1 MTSTYSQSR
10 KALGSFLPALT
21 LLLIACSPNLKAGQ
35 STESPNQISANPTNS
50 DSLSF
55 GDWINETVLHPSHP
69 YEIIPGKSPEGW
81 AFILEPYGWLPGV
94 YGQIGAK
101 GLPPVNVHQSPI
113 QVLSKLNWAAFLR
126 GEMRNGRWG
135 LIGDGFY
142 AKFSAP
148 GNLNGPLY
156 DSATATLNQSIDS
169 LSLAFRAIDDQ
180 RYFVDFYAGAR
191 YYYYGVQVS
200 ATPLQISKFQNP
212 RANAAATAL
221 LPTYAATDTSWVD
234 PIVGLRARVNLTR
247 FLYLEALGDVGGFD
261 AGSQIAWNTQ
271 ATVGVRLTRNIDFEA
286 GYRYMYIDYVKGSLD
301 CNLNFAGALAGI
313 VFKF

>member
-1 MTSTYSQSR
+1 MPFTNNLASKVS
-10 KALGSFLPALT
+10 LLT
-21 LLLIACSPNLKAGQ
+21 HVSVLLLVTCSSLVAGQ
-35 STESPNQISANPTNS
+35 AISTSEATNS
-50 DSLSF
+50 SSGF
-55 GDWINETVLHPSHP
+55 QEWIQQTVLHPEHH
-69 YEIIPGKSPEGW
+69 YETIQGKNPDGW
-81 AFILEPYGWLPGV
+81 AFILQPYGWLPGV

-101 GLPPVNVHQSPI
+101 GLPPVNVNQSPI
-113 QVLSKLNWAAFLR
+113 QVLSKLNWATFLKAEVR
-126 GEMRNGRWG
+126 HGRWG
-135 LIGDGFY
+135 VIGDGFY

-148 GNLNGPLY
+148 GNPSGQLY
-156 DSATATLNQSIDS
+156 QSATATLNQSIDS
-169 LSLAFRAIDDQ
+169 LVAAYRVIDDLK
-180 RYFVDFYAGAR
+180 YFADLYAGAR
-191 YYYYGVQVS
+191 YYYMGLQVA
-200 ATPLQISKFQNP
+200 ATPSQITKFQNP

-221 LPTYAATDTSWVD
+221 LPTAASTDTSWVD

-271 ATVGVRLTRNIDFEA
+271 ATIGARLTRNIDFEA

>member
-1 MTSTYSQSR
+1 MPFTNNLASKVS
-10 KALGSFLPALT
+10 LLT
-21 LLLIACSPNLKAGQ
+21 HVSVLLLVTCSSLVAGQ
-35 STESPNQISANPTNS
+35 AISTSEATNS
-50 DSLSF
+50 SPGF
-55 GDWINETVLHPSHP
+55 QEWIQQTVLHPEHP
-69 YEIIPGKSPEGW
+69 YETIQGKNPDGW
-81 AFILEPYGWLPGV
+81 AFILQPYGWLPGV

-101 GLPPVNVHQSPI
+101 GLPPVNVNQSPI
-113 QVLSKLNWAAFLR
+113 QVLSKLNWATFLKAEVR
-126 GEMRNGRWG
+126 HGRWG
-135 LIGDGFY
+135 VIGDGFY

-148 GNLNGPLY
+148 GNPSGQLY
-156 DSATATLNQSIDS
+156 QSATATLNQSIDS
-169 LSLAFRAIDDQ
+169 LVAAYRVIDD
-180 RYFVDFYAGAR
+180 RKYFADLYAGAR
-191 YYYYGVQVS
+191 YYYMGVQVA
-200 ATPLQISKFQNP
+200 ATPSQITKFQNP

-221 LPTYAATDTSWVD
+221 LPTAASTDTSWVD

-271 ATVGVRLTRNIDFEA
+271 ATIGARLTRNIDFEA